1 MDFNAYF
8 LHCPYDFNR
17 YLTRKI
23 DKKSYLHILIQFL
36 KLKKTTKQHR
46 QSFTYG
52 TQSLFPSISYKFEK
66 ESKKDKYNKSS
77 MYLVVFF
84 LKRLIDI

>member
-23 DKKSYLHILIQFL
+23 DNKSYLNILIIL
-36 KLKKTTKQHR
+36 HCIAKLMCGALAHIHLYYIQPV
-46 QSFTYG
+46 
-52 TQSLFPSISYKFEK
+52 L
-66 ESKKDKYNKSS
+66 D
-77 MYLVVFF
+77 L
-84 LKRLIDI
+84 